1 MTRITRRL
9 TPSMVVASIALFLA
23 AGGTGYALG
32 AKTTPQAR
40 CQQGAIRGVAIVTGD
55 IHGIA
60 NLPSDYS
67 SDAGLFGYRWSC
79 TGGVIQ
85 IRKSPSVA
93 GAADI
98 RFVGNGATNAIA
110 SVVGQAPGAASVA
123 RQPDGSFRVVTSVPS
138 GDNPAPL
145 NLPNAQFMIVLL

>member
-9 TPSMVVASIALFLA
+9 TPSMVVASLALFLA
-23 AGGTGYALG
+23 AGGTGFALG

-67 SDAGLFGYRWSC
+67 SDPGLFGYRWNC
-79 TGGVIQ
+79 TGGAIQ

-93 GAADI
+93 GGADI

-110 SVVGQAPGAASVA
+110 SVVGQAPGAASA
-123 RQPDGSFRVVTSVPS
+123 TRQPDGSFRVVTSVPS

-145 NLPNAQFMIVLL
+145 NITNAQFMIVLL